1 MVDLSKA
8 MLNNQR
14 IYIYIDLYV
23 IVIKLLVILII
34 KSLLELAH
42 VSRNGD
48 VHRF

>member
-14 IYIYIDLYV
+14 VYIYIDLYV
-23 IVIKLLVILII
+23 IVIIVGYTNHQISVRVGSCI
-34 KSLLELAH
+34 
-42 VSRNGD
+42 RNGD